1 MDYPARS
8 VGMTFI
14 PTDNPA
20 TCDTESPVAAA
31 RRQRALLEV
40 SIGYGLIL
48 FAIWTPLPWQR
59 VIDCAA
65 LAAVVLATVISFDGW
80 STMGLRISGSLHS
93 FWMVGVALLLAAPAV
108 VLAGKLH
115 TLQLSGSPM
124 MFVRRYWA
132 YALWA
137 FLQQFLLLD
146 FILLRL
152 LRLLP
157 GRKATVTAAAG
168 LFAVAHLPNPVLTPA
183 TLIWGFA
190 ACLFFL
196 RYRNIYTLA
205 AVHIIFGICIAI
217 TVPGPVDHNMRVG
230 LSYLTYRPTGHHHR
244 SQKDHIVS
252 TKVWAI
258 EDRSNPALLPG
269 PSLSL
274 LRLLS
279 PIDWTE
285 HSAQSPS
292 SQPALAFQ
300 VASWQEPLRS
310 EPAWRPSALPSVSS
324 ELQQSS
330 SVPPTRASA
339 SLGQERLTVR
349 TSPGAHA
356 ASAPRILR

>member
-14 PTDNPA
+14 PAHNSA
-20 TCDTESPVAAA
+20 TCDTESPVAVA
-31 RRQRALLEV
+31 RRRRALLEV

-108 VLAGKLH
+108 IVAGKLH
-115 TLQLSGSPM
+115 TLQLPGSPM

-157 GRKATVTAAAG
+157 GRKAAVTAAAG

-205 AVHIIFGICIAI
+205 AVHIIFGICIAV

-244 SQKDHIVS
+244 SQKDHNAS
-252 TKVWAI
+252 KGMG
-258 EDRSNPALLPG
+258 DRRSLNPALLPG

-285 HSAQSPS
+285 HSAQFPS

-300 VASWQEPLRS
+300 VASWQEPS
-310 EPAWRPSALPSVSS
+310 
-324 ELQQSS
+324 
-330 SVPPTRASA
+330 
-339 SLGQERLTVR
+339 
-349 TSPGAHA
+349 
-356 ASAPRILR
+356 